1 MLPLCNPQERTFVY
15 LAQLALRGRGEK
27 KKERWMGLD
36 LTTFT
41 GKTVRWK
48 SLKVSVTEA
57 ET

>member
-1 MLPLCNPQERTFVY
+1 MFYFV
-15 LAQLALRGRGEK
+15 QLALRGRGEK

-57 ET
+57 ETENQ